1 MFYWQVVTSFLG
13 SLPTSHLCI
22 SFQLVSYNSVVF
34 TAIQEEP
41 TDVKMEGVDQPVATA
56 GDEEGMPIDGEFQVL
71 DSVGDTDGI
80 EGDGKCHWRWLLL
93 VGLLFLLID
102 LKNMLRCLEHIIGS
116 YLIVRFGWEIL
127 LYTDKNC
134 IVVGE

>member
-80 EGDGKCHWRWLLL
+80 EGDGKCH
-93 VGLLFLLID
+93 
-102 LKNMLRCLEHIIGS
+102 
-116 YLIVRFGWEIL
+116 
-127 LYTDKNC
+127 
-134 IVVGE
+134 